1 MQTNLSQYSEANGNM
16 IECIIA
22 NNDNMAEGAIS
33 ALQAAGY
40 NNGEGTTTIPVFG
53 VDATDS
59 AKAQIANGYMTG
71 TVEQSATGM
80 ANALLGMVQN
90 VSGGS
95 SMVDS
100 AAAVAETD
108 TDLYS
113 VSENVPNKLYVAYSA
128 YTGE

>member
-40 NNGEGTTTIPVFG
+40 NNCEGTTTIPVFG